1 MDWCNCKR
9 GRWPFI
15 VVGSV
20 LEYPF
25 NYYGI
30 DFSGLGKLNWW
41 SRCRRFLVK
50 DWQGPNSCKC
60 FQTFGTLNNS
70 TKSFK
75 VAACFG
81 APLLNL
87 LVGTGIGCTAAI
99 LSDPGRADGVLL
111 DVSYITNI
119 DPDFRTRTQNL
130 TERIHRNLNYWCILA
145 WATRNV
151 SILVTSC
158 FGSVIAFYFTSKWFS
173 YGTPVGNFQFHFL
186 LCWTN
191 TLHNFRSILTS

>member
-1 MDWCNCKR
+1 MKAIVTWTETFPDMLFLLSLANFLHFVSPDFIPFKIALHQTFFSCGHLWNTAQSTAILWCVCCSWFLDCSVMDWRNCKW
-9 GRWPFI
+9 GRWSFI
-15 VVGSV
+15 ISGSL

-60 FQTFGTLNNS
+60 FQTFETLNNS
-70 TKSFK
+70 TKYFK

-99 LSDPGRADGVLL
+99 LSDPDRADGVLL
-111 DVSYITNI
+111 DVSYK
-119 DPDFRTRTQNL
+119 RRHTR
-130 TERIHRNLNYWCILA
+130 
-145 WATRNV
+145 
-151 SILVTSC
+151 
-158 FGSVIAFYFTSKWFS
+158 K
-173 YGTPVGNFQFHFL
+173 
-186 LCWTN
+186 
-191 TLHNFRSILTS
+191 